1 MTLPQSISFLG
12 NAFGHVPRSLIPN
25 MEMVY
30 HKLYRPLLGVV
41 FDGESNGN
49 TFRSPIPRLCIDL
62 DQNAFLVPPRK
73 SSVRE
78 RVNETC
84 PFSVGE
90 PQRRAQDGLC
100 TAIGP

>member
-1 MTLPQSISFLG
+1 MSSLTLPQSISFLG

-62 DQNAFLVPPRK
+62 DQNACLVPPCK

-78 RVNETC
+78 RVKVEI
-84 PFSVGE
+84 SIKYKVV
-90 PQRRAQDGLC
+90 
-100 TAIGP
+100 